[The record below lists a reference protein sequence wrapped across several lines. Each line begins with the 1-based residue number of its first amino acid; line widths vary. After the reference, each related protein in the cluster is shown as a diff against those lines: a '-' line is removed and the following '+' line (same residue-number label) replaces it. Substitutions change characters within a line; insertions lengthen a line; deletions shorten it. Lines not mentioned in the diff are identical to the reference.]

1 MVAVEDPPM
10 MSFPRLLALLLV
22 SASATAAAQPPQPG
36 RSIRY
41 HSASDDSLEPLPDER
56 GLPRTPRL
64 SIAPSGEFTSMSIDD
79 TDLDPIDMLG
89 IGGQVDLHVPLGAY
103 ALVGARA
110 RFHRR
115 SWLHPEL
122 EGNLFSGEL
131 DAGNVTDLGLVAQL
145 RIINHGL
152 ELGLGLGFGPSRY
165 GWDGDEGSGSEWG
178 YFVDPHMTLRMG
190 RRVAFFLGI
199 GLVVRKWPGWSVTE
213 FGAHG
218 ELGLSFLLWSPR

>member
-1 MVAVEDPPM
+1 
-10 MSFPRLLALLLV
+10 MSKLRLLSAALLLAG
-22 SASATAAAQPPQPG
+22 ASVPADAQPPQTG
-36 RSIRY
+36 RTTPY
-41 HSASDDSLEPLPDER
+41 HSVADDSPEPLRDER

-64 SIAPSGEFTSMSIDD
+64 SVAPSGEYTSMSIDGVD
-79 TDLDPIDMLG
+79 ADPIDLLG
-89 IGGQVDLHVPLGAY
+89 VGGQIDLHVPLGAY

-115 SWLHPEL
+115 SWLHPDL

-131 DAGNVTDLGLVAQL
+131 DAGNVTDLGVVAQL

-152 ELGLGLGFGPSRY
+152 EVGLGVGFGPSRY
-165 GWDGDEGSGSEWG
+165 GWDDDEGSGSEWG
-178 YFVDPHMTLRMG
+178 YFVDPHMTVRMG
-190 RRVAFFLGI
+190 RTVAFFLGI

>member
-1 MVAVEDPPM
+1 
-10 MSFPRLLALLLV
+10 MSLLRLLTAALLL
-22 SASATAAAQPPQPG
+22 ASTSTASAQPPQPG
-36 RSIRY
+36 RHIRY
-41 HSASDDSLEPLPDER
+41 HSLADDPMEPLSDER

-64 SIAPSGEFTSMSIDD
+64 SVAPSGEYTSVSIDD
-79 TDLDPIDMLG
+79 ITTAALDVLG
-89 IGGQVDLHVPLGAY
+89 VGGQVDLHIPLGAY

-115 SWLHPEL
+115 SWLHPDV

-152 ELGLGLGFGPSRY
+152 ELGLGVGFGPSRY
-165 GWDGDEGSGSEWG
+165 GWDDDGDSGSEWG
-178 YFVDPHMTLRMG
+178 YFVDPHMTVRMG
-190 RRVAFFLGI
+190 RTVGFFLGI

-213 FGAHG
+213 FGAHA

>member
-1 MVAVEDPPM
+1 
-10 MSFPRLLALLLV
+10 MSLLRLLTAALLV
-22 SASATAAAQPPQPG
+22 AGTSAIAVAQPPQPG
-36 RSIRY
+36 RHLPY
-41 HSASDDSLEPLPDER
+41 HSVADDPAEALDDER

-64 SIAPSGEFTSMSIDD
+64 SIAPSGEFSSVSIDD
-79 TDLDPIDMLG
+79 ASLEPVDVMG
-89 IGGQVDLHVPLGAY
+89 VGGQVDLHIPIGAY

-115 SWLHPEL
+115 SWLNPAL

-145 RIINHGL
+145 RIINGGL

-165 GWDGDEGSGSEWG
+165 GWNDDGGRGSEWG

-190 RRVAFFLGI
+190 RKVAFFVGL
-199 GLVVRKWPGWSVTE
+199 GLVVRKWPGSSVTE